1 LQRRNAIKLISAGIL
16 AKRAALVE
24 GQLFQIASS
33 PASYRLQF
41 FSPAQNET
49 IIVLTEMIIPAD
61 DHSGGAREANVH
73 LFVDLMIA
81 NSSPD
86 IQQHW
91 TNGLAAFDA
100 EAQRRFHMPFVKLD
114 AAGQHEIMS
123 FAAKNETSNEPASEL
138 DLYFRTL
145 KLMTLN
151 GYYTSATGI
160 HRELQYKGN
169 TALPGYNGCTHPEH
183 QA

>member
-1 LQRRNAIKLISAGIL
+1 LQRRSALKLLSTGIL
-16 AKRAALVE
+16 ADRAEIVK

-41 FSPAQNET
+41 FTPAQNELAAA
-49 IIVLTEMIIPAD
+49 LTETIMPAD
-61 DHSGGAREANVH
+61 DHSGGAREANVN
-73 LFVDLMIA
+73 LFVDLMVA
-81 NSSPD
+81 NSEPAV
-86 IQQHW
+86 QAEW
-91 TNGLAAFDA
+91 RRGLAAFDA
-100 EAQRRFHMPFVKLD
+100 EAQRRFGMPYARLE
-114 AAGQHEIMS
+114 ANRQIEIMS
-123 FAAKNETSNEPASEL
+123 FAAKNEAEPVTEL
-138 DLYFRTL
+138 DLFFRTL
-145 KLMTLN
+145 KSITLN